1 MNKQSRLPL
10 GSVIGILGGGQLGR
24 MLSLSASQLGFKTH
38 IYDPDFNAPAKQVT
52 NLSSTFKYDDIK
64 KKMEATM
71 AQLVKKMGLKSVVKH
86 LVGKGGMSYFI
97 DDPKE
102 AKKLQTNYFYRY
114 NTSLN
119 GLMIH
124 HDIPPEEFLKYVHTI
139 DLSFMK
145 EDMIMRNELEKL
157 DMEKFI
163 FTNGSAEHAKN
174 ILTHLGVYDLFG
186 RDKVFDIQDAGYIP
200 KPEAKTFDLMLKKFE
215 INPKETIYIEDIA
228 KNLSI
233 GYERGCITVW
243 LINDEHFGKM
253 DSDKDYISHK
263 IENLSLFLKEIR
275 LLKSK

>member
-1 MNKQSRLPL
+1 MNLKGKKYLLLDLDGVCYGSHNGYPL
-10 GSVIGILGGGQLGR
+10 EKVFGMVSKR
-24 MLSLSASQLGFKTH
+24 MTKFIQEKLNLDEKK
-38 IYDPDFNAPAKQVT
+38 AK
-52 NLSSTFKYDDIK
+52 
-64 KKMEATM
+64 E
-71 AQLVKKMGLKSVVKH
+71 
-86 LVGKGGMSYFI
+86 
-97 DDPKE
+97 
-102 AKKLQTNYFYRY
+102 LQTNYFYKY

-119 GLMIH
+119 GLMLH
-124 HDIPPEEFLKYVHTI
+124 HNVVGEEFLKYVHDI
-139 DLSFMK
+139 DISFMK
-145 EDMIMRNELEKL
+145 EDKIMRNELEQL

-174 ILTHLGVYDLFG
+174 ILTHLGIYDLFG
-186 RDKVFDIQDAGYIP
+186 RGKIFDIQDAAYVP
-200 KPEAKTFDLMLKKFE
+200 KPESKTFDLMVKKFG

-233 GYERGCITVW
+233 GHERGCTTVW

>member
-1 MNKQSRLPL
+1 MKNFKEMKYLLLDLDGVCYGKHNNYSLEKVFGQVSQRMTMFISERLK
-10 GSVIGILGGGQLGR
+10 I
-24 MLSLSASQLGFKTH
+24 
-38 IYDPDFNAPAKQVT
+38 D
-52 NLSSTFKYDDIK
+52 
-64 KKMEATM
+64 ME
-71 AQLVKKMGLKSVVKH
+71 
-86 LVGKGGMSYFI
+86 
-97 DDPKE
+97 E
-102 AKKLQTNYFYRY
+102 AKKLQTDYFYKY

-145 EDMIMRNELEKL
+145 EDKIMRNELEKL

-186 RDKVFDIQDAGYIP
+186 RDKIFDIKDAGYVP
-200 KPEAKTFDLMLKKFE
+200 KPEAKTFDLMVEKFVL
-215 INPKETIYIEDIA
+215 NPKETIYIEDIA

-233 GYERGCITVW
+233 GYERGCATVW
-243 LINDEHFGKM
+243 LINDEHFGKI

-275 LLKSK
+275 LLKSQ